1 MVQAVAYS
9 NFRKDLKS
17 YMRKVNE
24 DSDMLLVTNTNPD
37 DDVVVM
43 SAADYDSMMETLR
56 VYQNPYLR
64 NKITHGLEQVRQGQ
78 VQEHALLDGDGSG
91 ASA

>member
-1 MVQAVAYS
+1 
-9 NFRKDLKS
+9 
-17 YMRKVNE
+17 
-24 DSDMLLVTNTNPD
+24 
-37 DDVVVM
+37 M

>member
-43 SAADYDSMMETLR
+43 SAADYDSMMETMR

-64 NKITHGLEQVRQGQ
+64 NKITHGLEQVHQGR
-78 VQEHALLDGDGSG
+78 VQEHALFDDDGSG
-91 ASA
+91 AAA